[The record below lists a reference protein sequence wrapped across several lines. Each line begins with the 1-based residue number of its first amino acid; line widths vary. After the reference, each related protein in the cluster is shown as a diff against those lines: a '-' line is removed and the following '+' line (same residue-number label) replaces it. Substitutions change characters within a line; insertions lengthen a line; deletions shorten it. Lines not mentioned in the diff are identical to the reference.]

1 VSVENAVKKWYIKL
15 NRVKK
20 FLKGWGINLKGQVKK
35 YKLLLQKEPSKLEE
49 QEEERVLSA
58 NLLDRKTFIQS
69 ELMRLLEEEEL

>member
-35 YKLLLQKEPSKLEE
+35 HKLLLQKEPSKLEE

>member
-1 VSVENAVKKWYIKL
+1 
-15 NRVKK
+15 
-20 FLKGWGINLKGQVKK
+20 LKGQVKK

>member
-1 VSVENAVKKWYIKL
+1 
-15 NRVKK
+15 
-20 FLKGWGINLKGQVKK
+20 LKGWGVNLKGQVKK